1 MTVGEPLPHRP
12 LDGAVALVTGAARGL
27 GRAYALRLARLGAAV
42 GVTDVRFDSFED
54 YAEETELAGGVT
66 VMEEIRAAGGRAH
79 GVEADAASATSM
91 RRAVREI
98 ADALGGAP
106 TICICNAGGGLVTR
120 TDAEAARAIK
130 ASAASRTRASDLKAL
145 LDRNLGTTIA
155 TVGAVVP
162 GMQKAGGGAIV
173 TVSSMAGLQP
183 TNDGSYAAYGA
194 AKAGVVTYTRYLA
207 QELGPHGI
215 RVNCIAP
222 GYIATGRV
230 RRQFE
235 ALGVE
240 KVSSRIAL
248 RRLGTTE
255 DCAGAVEFLVT
266 PLSAYV
272 TGVVLPVDG
281 LARPLGD

>member
-1 MTVGEPLPHRP
+1 MSDRP
-12 LDGAVALVTGAARGL
+12 LEGAVALVTGAARGL

-42 GVTDVRFDSFED
+42 GVVDVRFDSFED
-54 YAEETELAGGVT
+54 YAEEAELAGGVT
-66 VMEEIRAAGGRAH
+66 VLEEIRAAGGRAH
-79 GVEADAASATSM
+79 GVEGDAASPAAM

-98 ADALGGAP
+98 AAELGGDL
-106 TICICNAGGGLVTR
+106 TVCVCNAGGGLVTR
-120 TDAEAARAIK
+120 TESEAARAIR
-130 ASAASRTRASDLKAL
+130 ASVASRTRASDLKAL
-145 LDRNLGTTIA
+145 LDRNLGTTVA
-155 TVGAVVP
+155 TIGAVVP
-162 GMQKAGGGAIV
+162 GMKRAGGGAIV

-194 AKAGVVTYTRYLA
+194 AKAGVVMYSRYLA
-207 QELGPHGI
+207 SELGPHGI

-235 ALGVE
+235 ALGVDR
-240 KVSSRIAL
+240 VSSRIAL
-248 RRLGTTE
+248 RRLGTVE
-255 DCAGAVEFLVT
+255 DCARAVEFLVT

-272 TGVVLPVDG
+272 TGIVLPVDG